1 MLKIWCCHYLMR
13 IRNVMNTFRNFLCTT
28 HIHVYSIQMAII
40 LNDEIKFVQ
49 SDTNSTNDFEI
60 IISMVA
66 QHIDRTK

>member
-1 MLKIWCCHYLMR
+1 
-13 IRNVMNTFRNFLCTT
+13 
-28 HIHVYSIQMAII
+28 MAMIFSHFI

-49 SDTNSTNDFEI
+49 SDTNNTSDFKI